1 MNTKKLTTISLFIF
15 GVVVTAILVSGLVF
29 YQNKKDNQVLNS
41 NNNNLA
47 QDVLNQIKPASGSL
61 ILNMTEIAKHN
72 KTSNCW
78 MLISGK
84 VYDITSYFGKHPGGN
99 GTMAATCGTDSTDA
113 YMTKDP
119 NATSTSGG
127 QSHSSNARGLL
138 TDYYIGDFNQII
150 GQVKNSTSSIS
161 PQVSN
166 TGTNNNT
173 QVSNPTPP
181 VVTKPIAIPP
191 SPVGSVTLSMTEI
204 AKHNKS
210 SDCWM
215 LISNKVYNITSYFG
229 SHPGGNAMMSATCGI
244 DATDAYM
251 TKDPN
256 ATTAGS
262 RSAHSS
268 NAVSLLANYFIGNL
282 NQIIGEQTI
291 TQTNSIVAP
300 TTRGDDDYEE
310 WDD

>member
-15 GVVVTAILVSGLVF
+15 GVVVTAILVAGLVF
-29 YQNKKDNQVLNS
+29 YQNKKDSQVLNS

-47 QDVLNQIKPASGSL
+47 QDVLNQIKPASGNL
-61 ILNMTEIAKHN
+61 ILNMTEITKHN

-84 VYDITSYFGKHPGGN
+84 VYDITSYFG
-99 GTMAATCGTDSTDA
+99 
-113 YMTKDP
+113 
-119 NATSTSGG
+119 
-127 QSHSSNARGLL
+127 
-138 TDYYIGDFNQII
+138 
-150 GQVKNSTSSIS
+150 
-161 PQVSN
+161 
-166 TGTNNNT
+166 
-173 QVSNPTPP
+173 
-181 VVTKPIAIPP
+181 
-191 SPVGSVTLSMTEI
+191 
-204 AKHNKS
+204 
-210 SDCWM
+210 
-215 LISNKVYNITSYFG
+215 
-229 SHPGGNAMMSATCGI
+229 SHPGGNAMMAATCGI

-268 NAVSLLANYFIGNL
+268 NAVSLLSNYFIGNL

-291 TQTNSIVAP
+291 IQTNNIVAP
-300 TTRGDDDYEE
+300 TTRDDDYYEE